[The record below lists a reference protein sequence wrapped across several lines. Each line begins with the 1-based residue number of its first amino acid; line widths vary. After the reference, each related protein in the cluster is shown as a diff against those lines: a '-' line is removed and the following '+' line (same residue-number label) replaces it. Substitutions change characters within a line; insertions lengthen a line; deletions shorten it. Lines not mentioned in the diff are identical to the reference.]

1 MKKIIIV
8 PVITMIYGLLN
19 IPGVFGQPTQDFA
32 IAVPRI
38 QEIDTLRDD
47 RDSYVPANKKDL
59 NSINIR
65 VVRAFMKD
73 FKDAENVS
81 WFKAANGGCTAQFI
95 QDSVQITS
103 RYSSNGTW
111 SYTLKRYAEK
121 RMSADLRTLVKSSF
135 FDYAIQEV
143 VEILLPNEEEI
154 IYRIMI
160 KNGDE
165 FKILMI
171 CSGEFKVI
179 NEYSQP

>member
-1 MKKIIIV
+1 MKKIIII

-19 IPGVFGQPTQDFA
+19 TPGVFCQPTQDFA

-38 QEIDTLRDD
+38 QKNNAPRDD
-47 RDSYVPANKKDL
+47 SASYVPAEKKGL

-81 WFKAANGGCTAQFI
+81 WFKATNGGCAAQFI
-95 QDSVQITS
+95 KDSVQITAS
-103 RYSSNGTW
+103 YSSNGTW
-111 SYTLKRYAEK
+111 NYTLKRYAEK
-121 RMSADLRTLVKSSF
+121 RMSTDLRTLVKSSF